1 MDPTLELETFTIFCR
16 SGERHSSAKEVA
28 ADQLTRADDAAAAAA
43 ATGSLPF
50 WDVAGKS
57 RKIILFFF
65 VPLIPFEEKM
75 NVHCPNT
82 RTNKS
87 IFS

>member
-50 WDVAGKS
+50 WDVGGKS
-57 RKIILFFF
+57 RKIILFFLSLSSRSRKNERSL
-65 VPLIPFEEKM
+65 PKY
-75 NVHCPNT
+75 
-82 RTNKS
+82 TNQ
-87 IFS
+87 

>member
-1 MDPTLELETFTIFCR
+1 MPNFLFHTEIFFSSTQKIFWSNRPIGSMDPTLELETFTIFCR

-50 WDVAGKS
+50 
-57 RKIILFFF
+57 
-65 VPLIPFEEKM
+65 
-75 NVHCPNT
+75 
-82 RTNKS
+82 
-87 IFS
+87 